1 MSPLRAIEVE
11 ISPGELFDK
20 ITILQIKHERITD
33 SDRRKKVRLE
43 LQALIAARDRCAH
56 EAPGLSELVMGL
68 RALNERLW
76 ELEDAIRVCERDQ
89 EFGARFISL
98 ARSIYQSN
106 DRRAAQ
112 KRRIDDLLDARLKEE
127 KSYTEY
133 D

>member
-43 LQALIAARDRCAH
+43 LQALIAAATVVR

-76 ELEDAIRVCERDQ
+76 ELEDAIRVCERDR
-89 EFGARFISL
+89 EFGERFISL

>member
-20 ITILQIKHERITD
+20 ITILQIKHERITN

-76 ELEDAIRVCERDQ
+76 ELRRRHPRLRTRPGV
-89 EFGARFISL
+89 
-98 ARSIYQSN
+98 
-106 DRRAAQ
+106 RRALHLS
-112 KRRIDDLLDARLKEE
+112 RSFDLSIE
-127 KSYTEY
+127 
-133 D
+133 

>member
-1 MSPLRAIEVE
+1 MPPLRPIEVE

-33 SDRRKKVRLE
+33 SDRRRKVRLE
-43 LQALIAARDRCAH
+43 LQTLIAARDRCVH
-56 EAPGLSELVMGL
+56 EAPGLSELVIEL

-76 ELEDAIRVCERDQ
+76 ELEDAIRACERDQ
-89 EFGARFISL
+89 KFGQRFIAL

-112 KRRIDDLLDARLKEE
+112 KRRIDELLDARLKEE